1 MDPSVFFSLLFG
13 SERFEPW
20 IGELCL
26 NLFSET
32 DVTLLGPIKDL

>member
-20 IGELCL
+20 IGELYL
-26 NLFSET
+26 DILST
-32 DVTLLGPIKDL
+32 ASA